1 MGIYIYMCVCVVSV
15 CLCVRVCTNYN
26 ISTLF
31 QYIPPTLT
39 L

>member
-1 MGIYIYMCVCVVSV
+1 MCVCVVSV
-15 CLCVRVCTNYN
+15 CLCVRVCSNYN

-31 QYIPPTLT
+31 QYTPSTLT